1 MQLSDFDFP
10 FDPALVALQ
19 PVIPRDHA
27 RLLVL
32 ARRTG
37 QLDHRHVRDLPCLL
51 DPGDLLVVNDTKVLA
66 ARLSGRKRSTG
77 KPVDVLFVK
86 EVGK

>member
-1 MQLSDFDFP
+1 MLLSDFDFP

-32 ARRTG
+32 TRKTG
-37 QLDHRHVRDLPCLL
+37 QLDHRHLIRGFIEGSD
-51 DPGDLLVVNDTKVLA
+51 
-66 ARLSGRKRSTG
+66 RRGR
-77 KPVDVLFVK
+77 
-86 EVGK
+86 